1 MTKRQNNHGKFYSAH
16 SRVNVT
22 AISEA
27 HANTLADFQ
36 RADTTRDTV
45 VNINGER
52 LYEVKKRYKEFFDE
66 NDLKEFFEKEI
77 LKHVENSAEKKRAVI
92 YLMARFHQGALL
104 FPVIGAI
111 KEAVTSVWPNGQVN
125 IDNKQTT
132 QVINIVSTKNGF
144 KVQEVATLKQ
154 LSIRVSGDDARDT
167 TINAIIGGD
176 EDYQK
181 MEKDFGKVSA
191 QKPSYILSPND
202 PHQDGSDPYVI
213 KAHATVDVNLTE
225 FFNPNEENPDAR
237 LTVESNAISYGHS
250 HIKNKMD
257 NRSLGQMIVDFFK
270 NLFGMLKVRDI
281 SPKADAG
288 IVMNEITNGDY
299 DYDGPEPF

>member
-16 SRVNVT
+16 RRVNVT
-22 AISEA
+22 AISKA
-27 HANTLADFQ
+27 KANTLADFQ
-36 RADTTRDTV
+36 RADTTPDTV
-45 VNINGER
+45 VNINGVR
-52 LYEVKKRYKEFFDE
+52 LSEVKQGYNDFAAES
-66 NDLKEFFEKEI
+66 DLKVFFEQEI
-77 LKHVENSAEKKRAVI
+77 LKYVSAKNKDKAVEYLEKR
-92 YLMARFHQGALL
+92 LHQGALF

-111 KEAVTSVWPNGQVN
+111 KGAIKSVWPNGQVN
-125 IDNKQTT
+125 TDNKQTT

-154 LSIRVSGDDARDT
+154 LSILYGDDATKDPI
-167 TINAIIGGD
+167 INSEITNSS
-176 EDYQK
+176 DYTNCCRSFNA
-181 MEKDFGKVSA
+181 ESA
-191 QKPSYILSPND
+191 QKGAYHLS
-202 PHQDGSDPYVI
+202 SDPYVI

-225 FFNPNEENPDAR
+225 FFNPKKDNPDAR

-281 SPKADAG
+281 SPKTDVG
-288 IVMNEITNGDY
+288 IVMNEITNGDD
-299 DYDGPEPF
+299 DYDGPDPF

>member
-1 MTKRQNNHGKFYSAH
+1 MTKHQNNHGKFYSAH

-22 AISEA
+22 AISKA
-27 HANTLADFQ
+27 NANTLADFQ
-36 RADTTRDTV
+36 RADTTPDIV
-45 VNINGER
+45 VNINGVR
-52 LYEVKKRYKEFFDE
+52 LYEVKKRYKEFLDD

-104 FPVIGAI
+104 YPVIGAI
-111 KEAVTSVWPNGQVN
+111 NGAVKSVWPNGQVN

-132 QVINIVSTKNGF
+132 QVINIVSTKKGF

-154 LSIRVSGDDARDT
+154 LAILVSGDDARDT
-167 TINAIIGGD
+167 TINAII
-176 EDYQK
+176 ENSEKYQ
-181 MEKDFGKVSA
+181 ENKVELGSSGANKSA
-191 QKPSYILSPND
+191 YHLS
-202 PHQDGSDPYVI
+202 SDPYVI

-299 DYDGPEPF
+299 DYDGHEPF